1 MTEGNTILFLKNK
14 DHTLIHKYS
23 TLTYSTVAVAAVAA
37 VCFLF
42 FFGTVLVAV
51 VCFYC
56 YCYFLLLVVLS
67 LFQQVLLYQ
76 ALLFL

>member
-1 MTEGNTILFLKNK
+1 MTEGNTILFFKKNK

-42 FFGTVLVAV
+42 FLVV
-51 VCFYC
+51 FS
-56 YCYFLLLVVLS
+56 LLLFAS
-67 LFQQVLLYQ
+67 TGIAISYCW
-76 ALLFL
+76 

>member
-1 MTEGNTILFLKNK
+1 MAEGNTILFFKKNK

-23 TLTYSTVAVAAVAA
+23 TITYSTVAVAA